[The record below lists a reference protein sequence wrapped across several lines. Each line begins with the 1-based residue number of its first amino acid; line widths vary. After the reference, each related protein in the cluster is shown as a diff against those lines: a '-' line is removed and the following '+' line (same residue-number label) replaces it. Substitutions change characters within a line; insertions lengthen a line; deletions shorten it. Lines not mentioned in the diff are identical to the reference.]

1 MSKKE
6 IVPIIQRTYDKD
18 KYRGLLRRPF
28 AHRGVHMTEDCPE
41 NSMPAF
47 EKAVEMGLGIELD
60 IHLSRDE
67 QLVVFHD
74 DNLKRMAGAN
84 EYIKVL
90 TYEQIKQYNL
100 AKTEHKIPLLKQ
112 VLDLV
117 KGKVPILIE
126 IKSNNNMKKL
136 VPALKQELEAY
147 KGEVFIQSF
156 NPLALRRCYKV
167 MPQYLRGQLSTYFNG
182 EQFNISWYTKFAV
195 KRLFFKKHSH
205 IDFVSYDVHNLPN
218 KYVNK
223 FNVPVLAWTIKTEE
237 EYKIGKQNA
246 NNLIVDNVDLLK

>member
-1 MSKKE
+1 MKKE
-6 IVPIIQRTYDKD
+6 VVPVVQRVYDKD
-18 KYRGLLRRPF
+18 KYRDLLRKPF

-74 DNLKRMAGAN
+74 DNLRRMTGAN
-84 EYIKVL
+84 EYIKYL
-90 TYEQIKQYNL
+90 TYEQIQAYSL
-100 AKTEHKIPLLKQ
+100 ANTDCKIPLLSQ
-112 VLDLV
+112 VLDMV
-117 KGKVPILIE
+117 KGRVPVLIE

-136 VPALKQELEAY
+136 VPKLKQLLDTY
-147 KGEVFIQSF
+147 KGVVFIQSF
-156 NPLALRRCYKV
+156 DPFALRKCYKQI
-167 MPQYLRGQLSTYFNG
+167 PNIIRGQLASFFTNKEFKL
-182 EQFNISWYTKFAV
+182 SWYKKAII
-195 KRLFFKKHSH
+195 KRLILKSFSH
-205 IDFVSYDVHNLPN
+205 IDFVSYDVRHLPN
-218 KYVNK
+218 RYVSK
-223 FNVPVLAWTIKTEE
+223 FNVPVLAWTIRTED